1 MPDTL
6 VRPRTSAA
14 LRTLAPAA
22 AGGLLLYA
30 AFPPLGLWFLAP
42 LGPALLALAA
52 RGRSKRAAFAA
63 GTVFGLVFFGPLI
76 VWLANLG
83 TLPWLALTVVQA
95 LVLGL
100 ATIPLPRLLAL
111 PGWPVFAA
119 AWWVAVEAVRGRA
132 PLGGF
137 PWGRLAFSQA
147 DAPYA
152 AWAALGGAPLL
163 TFATALLGSLLPYT
177 ATAPVDRRRKALAA
191 TCAGAAAL
199 VAVPLTLPAAAPAKR
214 TAVVAVVQG
223 NVPRARSLDEQARV
237 QGVAGNHA
245 RETARLA
252 AAVRQGDAERPDVVL
267 WPENALDSDPTRDPV
282 LGSLVADSVRALDR
296 PLLVGA
302 ILRGPRDTSYN
313 AGQLWRP
320 GQGPVAFYAKRQLVP
335 FGEYIPARSLLGG
348 LGSLQL
354 IPRDFTPGSSTKPL
368 VAGRVRMADVICYE
382 IAYDGR
388 VRDSVQAGANLLVVQ
403 TNNATYERAFEAGE
417 SDQQLAM
424 ARIRAIEFG
433 RAVAVSSTSGVS
445 ALVAPD
451 GRVTDRADTWRSAT
465 LERRVPLMEG
475 RTVAER
481 LGAWPE
487 ALLAGL
493 TVAGLATGLRRRRR
507 PAAGPSA
514 GFPLCDETANEAS
527 LPAAAGR

>member
-1 MPDTL
+1 M
-6 VRPRTSAA
+6 RPQTSAA

-30 AFPPLGLWFLAP
+30 AFPPLGLCFLAP

-63 GTVFGLVFFGPLI
+63 GTVFGLVFFGSLI

-95 LVLGL
+95 LILGL

-163 TFATALLGSLLPYT
+163 TFVTALLGSLLLYA
-177 ATAPVDRRRKALAA
+177 ATVPTDRRRKVLAA
-191 TCAGAAAL
+191 CAGAATL
-199 VAVPLTLPAAAPAKR
+199 VAVPLILPTAAPAKR
-214 TAVVAVVQG
+214 TAVVAVIQG
-223 NVPRARSLDEQARV
+223 NVPRTRSLPEQARV
-237 QGVAGNHA
+237 QGVAENHA
-245 RETARLA
+245 RETARLT
-252 AAVRQGDAERPDVVL
+252 AAVRRGDAERPDVVL

-313 AGQLWRP
+313 AGQLWLP

-354 IPRDFTPGSSTKPL
+354 IPRDFTPGRSTKPL
-368 VAGRVRMADVICYE
+368 VAGRVRMGDVICYE

-388 VRDSVQAGANLLVVQ
+388 VRDSVRAGANLLVIQ

-451 GRVTDRADTWRSAT
+451 GRVTDRANTWRSAT

-487 ALLAGL
+487 ALLAGSA
-493 TVAGLATGLRRRRR
+493 VAGLATGLRRRRR
-507 PAAGPSA
+507 PTADPSA
-514 GFPLCDETANEAS
+514 GFPLSDETPNETS
-527 LPAAAGR
+527 LPAAAGH

>member
-1 MPDTL
+1 M
-6 VRPRTSAA
+6 RPRTSAA
-14 LRTLAPAA
+14 LRTLAPAT
-22 AGGLLLYA
+22 AGALLLYA
-30 AFPPLGLWFLAP
+30 AFPPLDLWFLAP
-42 LGPALLALAA
+42 LGPALLAFAV

-83 TLPWLALTVVQA
+83 SLPWLVLTVVQA
-95 LVLGL
+95 LFVGL
-100 ATIPLPRLLAL
+100 AAIPLPRLLTL

-163 TFATALLGSLLPYT
+163 SFVTALLGSLVLYA
-177 ATAPVDRRRKALAA
+177 ATASADGRRKVLAA
-191 TCAGAAAL
+191 ACAGAAAL
-199 VAVPLTLPAAAPAKR
+199 VAVPLAVPDPAPAKQ
-214 TAVVAVVQG
+214 TAAVAVVQG
-223 NVPRARSLDEQARV
+223 NVPRTRSLAEQARV
-237 QGVAGNHA
+237 EGVAENHA

-252 AAVRQGDAERPDVVL
+252 DAVRRGEAERPDVVI
-267 WPENALDSDPTRDPV
+267 WPENALDGDPTREPV

-296 PLLVGA
+296 PLLTGA
-302 ILRGPRDTSYN
+302 ILRGPGDTSYN
-313 AGQLWRP
+313 AGQLWLP
-320 GQGPVAFYAKRQLVP
+320 GQGPVGFYAKRQLVP
-335 FGEYIPARSLLGG
+335 FGEYIPARGLLGG

-354 IPRDFTPGSSTKPL
+354 IPRDFTPGTSTKPL

-388 VRDSVQAGANLLVVQ
+388 VRDSVRAGANLLVVQ
-403 TNNATYERAFEAGE
+403 TNNATYERGVQAGQ

-465 LERRVPLMEG
+465 LQRRVPLMEG

-481 LGAWPE
+481 LGAWP
-487 ALLAGL
+487 
-493 TVAGLATGLRRRRR
+493 
-507 PAAGPSA
+507 
-514 GFPLCDETANEAS
+514 
-527 LPAAAGR
+527 

>member
-1 MPDTL
+1 VL
-6 VRPRTSAA
+6 RA
-14 LRTLAPAA
+14 LGPAA
-22 AGGLLLYA
+22 VGGLLLYA
-30 AFPPLGLWFLAP
+30 AFPPVGWWFLAP
-42 LGPALLALAA
+42 LGPALLALAV
-52 RGRSKRAAFAA
+52 RGRSRRAAFAA
-63 GTVFGLVFFGPLI
+63 GTVFGLAFFGPLI
-76 VWLANLG
+76 LWLANLG
-83 TLPWLALTVVQA
+83 ILPWLALAVVQA
-95 LVLGL
+95 LILGL
-100 ATIPLPRLLAL
+100 ATLLLPRLLAL

-119 AWWVAVEAVRGRA
+119 AWWVALEAVRGRA

-163 TFATALLGSLLPYT
+163 TFATALLGTLLLY
-177 ATAPVDRRRKALAA
+177 AVTAPAERRRKMLAVA
-191 TCAGAAAL
+191 CAGAAAL
-199 VAVPLTLPAAAPAKR
+199 VSLPLALPGPAPAKR
-214 TAVVAVVQG
+214 TAVLAVVQG
-223 NVPRARSLDEQARV
+223 NVPRTRSLAEQARV
-237 QGVAGNHA
+237 QGVAENHA

-252 AAVRQGDAERPDVVL
+252 AAVRRGETERPDVVI

-296 PLLVGA
+296 PLLIGA
-302 ILRGPRDTSYN
+302 ILRGPKGTSYN
-313 AGQLWRP
+313 AGQLWLP
-320 GQGPVAFYAKRQLVP
+320 GEGPVAFYAKRQLVP
-335 FGEYIPARSLLGG
+335 FGEYIPARGLLGG

-354 IPRDFTPGSSTKPL
+354 IPRDFTPGTRTAPL
-368 VAGRVRMADVICYE
+368 TAGRVRIGDVICYE

-388 VRDSVQAGANLLVVQ
+388 VRDSVRAGANLLVVQ

-451 GRVTDRADTWRSAT
+451 GQVTDRADTWRSAT
-465 LERRVPLMEG
+465 LQRRVPLAEAS
-475 RTVAER
+475 TVAER

-487 ALLAGL
+487 ALLIGVA
-493 TVAGLATGLRRRRR
+493 VAGLAAGLLRRRR
-507 PAAGPSA
+507 PASGPPVAAAHS
-514 GFPLCDETANEAS
+514 DET
-527 LPAAAGR
+527 PAPLAARR

>member
-1 MPDTL
+1 M
-6 VRPRTSAA
+6 RPRTSAA

-42 LGPALLALAA
+42 LGPALLALAV
-52 RGRSKRAAFAA
+52 RGRSKRAAFGA
-63 GTVFGLVFFGPLI
+63 GSVFGLVFFGPLI

-83 TLPWLALTVVQA
+83 VLPWLALTVVQA

-100 ATIPLPRLLAL
+100 MATPLPRLLAL

-163 TFATALLGSLLPYT
+163 TFTTALLGSLLLY
-177 ATAPVDRRRKALAA
+177 AVTAPRPRHSRRRKVLAVG
-191 TCAGAAAL
+191 CAGAAAL
-199 VAVPLTLPAAAPAKR
+199 VAVPLALPDAGPAKR

-223 NVPRARSLDEQARV
+223 NVPKTRSLAEQARV
-237 QGVAGNHA
+237 QGVAENHA

-252 AAVRQGDAERPDVVL
+252 AAVRRGDAERPDVVL
-267 WPENALDSDPTRDPV
+267 WPENSLDSDPIRDPV

-302 ILRGPRDTSYN
+302 ILRGPRGTSYN
-313 AGQLWRP
+313 AGQLWLP

-335 FGEYIPARSLLGG
+335 FGEYIPARDLLGG

-354 IPRDFTPGSSTKPL
+354 IPRDFTPGTSTKPL
-368 VAGRVRMADVICYE
+368 VAGRVRMGDVICYE

-388 VRDSVQAGANLLVVQ
+388 VRDSVRAGANLLVVQ
-403 TNNATYERAFEAGE
+403 TNNATYERAFEAGQ

-424 ARIRAIEFG
+424 ARIRALEFG

-451 GRVTDRADTWRSAT
+451 GRVTDRADTWRPAA

-481 LGAWPE
+481 LGSWPE
-487 ALLAGL
+487 TLLAGL
-493 TVAGLATGLRRRRR
+493 AAAGLAAGLLRRRR
-507 PAAGPSA
+507 PSVGPSA
-514 GFPLCDETANEAS
+514 GFPLSDGAPHETS